1 MHVDDAA
8 VDNMTQ
14 SQSQPQLTS
23 PGSLLRVMNSNGA
36 EVVQCPA
43 GASTVPPPW
52 PLVRSREEFVGDM
65 DSL

>member
-8 VDNMTQ
+8 VDNMMQ
-14 SQSQPQLTS
+14 SQSQPKLTPPS
-23 PGSLLRVMNSNGA
+23 SLLRVMNSNGA
-36 EVVQCPA
+36 EVIQCPA
-43 GASTVPPPW
+43 SAPTVPPPW